1 MAPSERSS
9 QSGRGRPLVV
19 ELGCLDGA
27 RFEGAFTQSAVA
39 RSPLA
44 WSTRRHLG
52 EQLATSRLGEA
63 CTTRLPLGQTLRRGA
78 LSFGSRFVY
87 GRKQHLV
94 TQALEPGADRSSSSG
109 ALVGSATLHEP
120 TKPASWEPKDL
131 RMT

>member
-1 MAPSERSS
+1 MAFREAARFAGGVNPAW
-9 QSGRGRPLVV
+9 L
-19 ELGCLDGA
+19 LGCLDGA
-27 RFEGAFTQSAVA
+27 LPEGLSLN
-39 RSPLA
+39 RRRREPPSDGR
-44 WSTRRHLG
+44 TRRRWESSSAQPG
-52 EQLATSRLGEA
+52 WVGRGIASAAGPR
-63 CTTRLPLGQTLRRGA
+63 LRRGA
-78 LSFGSRFVY
+78 LAFGSQIVF